1 MVEEERV
8 GDELVKV
15 GLEGGVRW
23 VGLVRMLVG
32 DLGEADR
39 LLYSLV
45 VGDLGGGD
53 GVEEVAGRLVR

>member
-1 MVEEERV
+1 MVEEEGV

-45 VGDLGGGD
+45 VGDL
-53 GVEEVAGRLVR
+53 